1 MMILYKNSRGGN
13 EMKKNLQGLAIL
25 MLASVV
31 TTGCSLT
38 GAANTQKTVTINENV
53 QLESSLACCT
63 REIG

>member
-1 MMILYKNSRGGN
+1 
-13 EMKKNLQGLAIL
+13 MKKNLQGLAIL